1 MQIQITVEPKQE
13 GCFELAEIL
22 HAFATDYE
30 NWMISSVKSGR
41 HTLHDEG
48 GELVASLEIVQ
59 GAAHERE
66 LPLAAHGGPQEISS
80 SAGSA
85 SGRDNESL
93 PQNGSGGRFIP
104 EAGEQGS
111 INCSV

>member
-13 GCFELAEIL
+13 ECLELAEIL

-30 NWMISSVKSGR
+30 NWMISSVKSGK

-48 GELVASLEIVQ
+48 GELVACLEIVK

-66 LPLAAHGGPQEISS
+66 LPLATHDGPKRTS
-80 SAGSA
+80 
-85 SGRDNESL
+85 
-93 PQNGSGGRFIP
+93 
-104 EAGEQGS
+104 
-111 INCSV
+111 